1 MPLQFDAHAALERL
15 HSGFQRYLLEELH
28 LRHPAL
34 QAALARAWSASPVPG
49 GWHDALLAEP
59 LYEAAY
65 GFEPGLTLD
74 ALQREGVVRSEA
86 ARAFRSVFQ
95 GRTLFRHQEEALRAV
110 RSGKSIAISAGTG
123 SGKTEGFLLPILDQL
138 YRDHAEGRD
147 DLSQPG
153 IRVLIVYP
161 LNALVNNQM
170 DRLRELIAEAPVS
183 PSLRFA
189 YYTGRLPETRRQ
201 GVKAFE
207 DAFGRAPA
215 QGQLVSREEVRAT
228 PPHVLITNFSMLE
241 YMLIR
246 PLDAPIFAP
255 GNLAFRSADGTSLP
269 RLRAVVLDEA
279 HVYAGAQA
287 AEIHMLLR
295 RACQRF
301 ETRLEDVRGYATSAT
316 LQSAGGRDALEE
328 YAAQMF
334 GKTRAQVCAIE
345 GVRCAPPLPPA
356 ATTVGGLLA
365 PPDGRERA
373 RGLDD
378 LSTLTYDDRGA
389 PIALRLDPKAA
400 DTVLSDVVALGLIT
414 RARADA
420 IHQAHGEPARV
431 LWTALGES
439 AGVRRLVTHL
449 SESTRRLWTIPELTA
464 FLFELADASPEE
476 AQLDAT
482 RLLLRLGSLARRDAG
497 VHPLLPVRVHAFL
510 RAPAGVW
517 VDLTSSTPDADPSWP
532 WQRVT
537 MRPPRQGDA
546 DEERRYAEV
555 WACTLCG
562 APLIGPLNPASLDPD
577 PRGGNLF
584 APLEPRRAQAATGGG
599 TRLPGT
605 SGGILGALLPY
616 NRTREGDFLH
626 GACPSCLTVE
636 APVRPVRMSA
646 ENAVGVLVDLL
657 YPSLPAMP
665 DDAGRANAA
674 LPGEGRRLL
683 LMSDSRQGAAGLASS
698 VESGHDRVLG
708 RQILLRTL
716 KEHASDGATIPLVKV
731 VRALAATRAIRSS
744 AEARALWEQEYDV
757 EREAD
762 LLENVAEVLVW
773 RELAVPPHQ
782 GRSLETLGLVEVLY
796 PGLDELPLPP
806 GVGHLTVDEWRDFA
820 RTVMDDARSRG
831 VGHIPE
837 LKKCDV
843 PDGPVAD
850 DLPRWA
856 NKSLV
861 REGGKGIVEGD
872 EADAAGIG
880 VALISSLNQRRR
892 SRVFRYAQAV
902 ARAAQVPAE
911 DGELLLQTLWDQLT
925 GDALRRSLRGWLRYD
940 AEKKALRI
948 DHRGL
953 LARAPDRP
961 AFIDRD
967 NGRAWPRSVRR
978 IVLGVEQRAAL
989 IAPEDDAGIFERH
1002 AARHAV
1008 RRARAADG
1016 LDPALFADEHTAQM
1030 DADGNSD
1037 KERAFRRGHRNLLST
1052 STTMEMGVDLGG
1064 LTGVMLTNAPPA
1076 ASNYWQRAGRAGRR
1090 AEGSALALT
1099 LCRNRLHDHR
1109 VFDDPRS
1116 FLEAPIA
1123 APRVVLDADALLLRH
1138 VFAQLLTLFFAGR
1151 AVPGAGGGNQTFG
1164 TVGSFFFGDPAP
1176 DVTFGAWLEE
1186 VGEGERAPTNQQ
1198 LRALVSGTGLDS
1210 WTTRELVTECARV
1223 IRRIGQEARREEDLL
1238 QEQIRSAGADADVVS
1253 AIERDRGDLRKK
1265 VLIAHLVHGSF
1276 LPRFGFP
1283 IDLVELRV
1291 RLPPNIKDVPSFER
1305 DITVAL
1311 AEYAPGS
1318 RIVAGKRVY
1327 ESAGIEKDWLDRDM
1341 NALRRTCYVVCDCGH
1356 VQVGIAAPRSC
1367 DICGMQFAG
1376 MGAVNAAAPL
1386 ESEADRADRAFAT
1399 PSNRRDAAV
1408 GPPRPRSFFR
1418 PASFA
1423 TRTERPQLLRY
1434 APKRKSVLPGRATVE
1449 LLSAAATSFDASLD
1463 GALLSAFTAESP
1475 LLVRSEGRSDDPEQP
1490 GGFGFAI
1497 CKACGRAAPEVKWAG
1512 NAGTPVPGA
1521 LGRHRPLRFSGNQSC
1536 QGPFWR
1542 NAVLGVIRSVDALRL
1557 RLDGPLALPTSPGAR
1572 QQSAAVAFTLAAL
1585 LVPAVAEV
1593 LQIDARVLTP
1603 AVCRYRQPDGSV
1615 CFEAAVYEDSASGQ
1629 LARVAPMAADLLRR
1643 VVALA
1648 ESGSWVDLVRFDN
1661 QFSLAEGELDL
1672 AAFRA
1677 HFEASTR
1684 SGLPAAPTLADTEE
1698 VRGRTPRERL
1708 AAILAEPRGRFQP
1721 LVVASGIGSDAE
1733 SLRGDPLRLL
1743 RASALERDGARVL
1756 LLNGLPDRL
1765 EGRMGGARLLRLIE
1779 DGVEVRVAA
1788 PGALVGRPW
1797 RMLGKFLGERAVF
1810 GAIAPSGTST
1820 EPIVPAQDELG
1831 PGWLEGHRLLRP
1843 IAARNDEAA
1852 AEMEAAWARAE
1863 VIAVDALRDRVG
1875 ARLARISPR
1884 SPIAPGSIL
1893 GHFLAPLLGVAS
1905 LAALGPIASV
1915 VYEDVYVARRPRTL
1929 AAFERLLAELNL
1941 AADAVVRV
1949 RHGSGTTGE
1958 HPDPGSLWTVPACET
1973 ELSSADARKLEH
1985 RMFLRWEKRIDLAF
1999 AHVRQDGELDG
2010 GPVPGDAAAV
2020 VRGRIHHFRR
2030 LWMRTVG
2037 GREIEVFLD
2046 KGLDWARPVRGDDAD
2061 LVNGTWTTT
2070 AETFALV
2077 ARDGDA
2083 TRA

>member
-15 HSGFQRYLLEELH
+15 HAGFQRYLLEELH

-34 QAALARAWSASPVPG
+34 QAALGRAWSATPVPG

-74 ALQREGVVRSEA
+74 ALVREGVVRPEA
-86 ARAFRSVFQ
+86 ARAFQSVFQ
-95 GRTLFRHQEEALRAV
+95 GRPLFRHQERALRAV
-110 RSGKSIAISAGTG
+110 RDGKSIAISAGTG

-147 DLSQPG
+147 DLSQHG
-153 IRVLIVYP
+153 VRVLVVYP
-161 LNALVNNQM
+161 LNALVNNQV
-170 DRLRELIAEAPVS
+170 DRIRELVSAAPDA
-183 PSLRFA
+183 PPLRFA
-189 YYTGRLPETRRQ
+189 YYTGRLPETRRK
-201 GVKAFE
+201 GERAFE
-207 DAFGRAPA
+207 EAFGRSPSP
-215 QGQLVSREEVRAT
+215 QQLVSREEVRAT
-228 PPHVLITNFSMLE
+228 PPHILVTNFSMLE

-246 PLDAPIFAP
+246 PVDAPIFST
-255 GNLAFRSADGTSLP
+255 GNLAFRRADGTSLP
-269 RLRAVVLDEA
+269 RLRAIVLDEA

-334 GKTRAQVCAIE
+334 GKTRAQVRAIE
-345 GVRCAPPLPPA
+345 GARCAPPLPP
-356 ATTVGGLLA
+356 VSVDLGFPLA
-365 PPDGRERA
+365 PLDGRERS

-378 LSTLTYDDRGA
+378 LSTLTYSDTGA
-389 PIALRLDPKAA
+389 PIALRLDPEAA
-400 DTVLSDVVALGLIT
+400 ATVLADVVALGLVT
-414 RARADA
+414 RERATE
-420 IHQAHGEPARV
+420 ILRFHGEPARA

-439 AGVRRLVTHL
+439 AVVRGLVTHL
-449 SESTRRLWTIPELTA
+449 CESTRRLWTIPELTA
-464 FLFELADASPEE
+464 FLFELGDAAPSE

-482 RLLLRLGSLARRDAG
+482 RLLLRLGSLARRDAA

-517 VDLTSSTPDADPSWP
+517 VDLTSSSSDADLSWP

-546 DEERRYAEV
+546 AEERRYAEV

-562 APLIGPLNPASLDPD
+562 APFIGPLNAASLDPD
-577 PRGGNLF
+577 RRGGNLF
-584 APLEPRRAQAATGGG
+584 AALDPGRPQATAEGGI
-599 TRLPGT
+599 RLPAT
-605 SGGILGALLPY
+605 SGSIQGTLLPV
-616 NRTREGDFLH
+616 NHTREGDFLH
-626 GACPSCLTVE
+626 GSCPCCLTAE
-636 APVRPVRMSA
+636 PPVRPVRMSA

-665 DDAGRANAA
+665 DERGRPNAS

-683 LMSDSRQGAAGLASS
+683 LMSDSRQGAAGLASV

-708 RQILLRTL
+708 RQLLLRTL
-716 KEHASDGATIPLVKV
+716 RELAPDGTAVEVRDLVQ
-731 VRALAATRAIRSS
+731 ALADARAIRSS
-744 AEARALWEQEYDV
+744 AEARALWGQRYDV
-757 EREAD
+757 DREAD
-762 LLENVAEVLVW
+762 LCENVAEVLVW
-773 RELAVPPHQ
+773 RELAVPPPT
-782 GRSLETLGLVEVLY
+782 GRSLETLGLVEVVY
-796 PGLDELPLPP
+796 PGLDALPLPP
-806 GVGHLTVDEWRDFA
+806 GVGDLTAGEWRDFA
-820 RTVMDDARSRG
+820 RTVLDDARSRG
-831 VGHIPE
+831 VGTTPP
-837 LKKCDV
+837 LNTCDV
-843 PDGPVAD
+843 PGGPVAE
-850 DLPRWA
+850 DLPHWA
-856 NKSLV
+856 KKALV
-861 REGGKGIVEGD
+861 REGGEGIVQGD
-872 EADAAGIG
+872 EVDAAGRG
-880 VALISSLNQRRR
+880 VALVASPNHRGR

-902 ARAAQVPAE
+902 ARAAHVPAE

-925 GDALRRSLRGWLRYD
+925 SDAVRRSVRGWLRYD
-940 AEKKALRI
+940 AETKSLRI

-953 LARAPDRP
+953 RARAPDRP

-967 NGRAWPRSVRR
+967 SGRAWPRSVRR

-989 IAPEDDAGIFERH
+989 IAPEDDLGLFERH

-1008 RRARAADG
+1008 RRARASDG
-1016 LDPALFADEHTAQM
+1016 LDPALFGEEHTAQM
-1030 DADGNSD
+1030 DADGNSE

-1151 AVPGAGGGNQTFG
+1151 AVPGAGGGNRTFG

-1186 VGEGERAPTNQQ
+1186 VAEGEHALAEQRV
-1198 LRALVSGTGLDS
+1198 RALVSGTGLDS
-1210 WTTRELVTECARV
+1210 WTTRELALECARFM
-1223 IRRIGQEARREEDLL
+1223 RHIGQEVRREEDLF
-1238 QEQIRSAGADADVVS
+1238 QEQIRSAGADAEVVS
-1253 AIERDRGDLRKK
+1253 AIERDRKDLREKH
-1265 VLIAHLVHGSF
+1265 LIAHLVHGSF

-1291 RLPPNIKDVPSFER
+1291 RREKNITDAPSFER

-1318 RIVAGKRVY
+1318 RIIAGKRIY
-1327 ESAGIEKDWLDRDM
+1327 ESGGIEKDWLDRDM
-1341 NALRRTCYVVCDCGH
+1341 NALRRTCFVVCGCGH
-1356 VQVGIAAPRSC
+1356 VQVGFAAPRSC
-1367 DICGMQFAG
+1367 DVCGTTFAS
-1376 MGAVNAAAPL
+1376 MGAVNASAS

-1399 PSNRRDAAV
+1399 PSKGKDAVA
-1408 GPPRPRSFFR
+1408 GAPRPRSFFR

-1423 TRTERPQLLRY
+1423 TRPERPQLLRY
-1434 APKRKSVLPGRATVE
+1434 ASTRKRVLPGRATVE
-1449 LLSAAATSFDASLD
+1449 LLSAAATSFDTFLD

-1475 LLVRSEGRSDDPEQP
+1475 LLVRSEGRTDDPDQP
-1490 GGFGFAI
+1490 GGYGFAI
-1497 CKACGRAAPEVKWAG
+1497 CKACGRAAPEVRWAG
-1512 NAGTPVPGA
+1512 KTGTPVPGG
-1521 LGRHRPLRFSGNQSC
+1521 LDHHRPLRWSKDQDC
-1536 QGPFWR
+1536 RGPFWR

-1557 RLDGPLALPTSPGAR
+1557 RLDGPLALPSSPGAR

-1593 LQIDARVLTP
+1593 LQLDTRALTP
-1603 AVCRYRQPDGSV
+1603 AVCRYRRTDGSV
-1615 CFEAAVYEDSASGQ
+1615 GFEAAVYEDSASGQ

-1643 VVALA
+1643 VVTLA
-1648 ESGSWVDLVRFDN
+1648 ESGSWIELVRFDN

-1677 HFEASTR
+1677 HFAASATG
-1684 SGLPAAPTLADTEE
+1684 GLPAVPTLPDTEE

-1708 AAILAEPRGRFQP
+1708 AAILAEPGGRGRP
-1721 LVVASGIGSDAE
+1721 LVVAAGIGSDAE
-1733 SLRGDPLRLL
+1733 ALRGDPLRLL
-1743 RASALERDGARVL
+1743 RAAALKGDRARVL
-1756 LLNGLPDRL
+1756 LLNGLSDQL
-1765 EGRMGGARLLRLIE
+1765 EGRMGEARLLRLIE

-1788 PGALVGRPW
+1788 TGALGGKPW
-1797 RMLGKFLGERAVF
+1797 RMLGTFLGERAVF
-1810 GAIAPSGTST
+1810 GAIAPSGSAD
-1820 EPIVPAQDELG
+1820 EPIDPARDVLG

-1843 IAARNDEAA
+1843 IATSNSAA
-1852 AEMEAAWARAE
+1852 VAELEDAWARAD
-1863 VIAVDALRDRVG
+1863 VVAAASLRDRVG
-1875 ARLARISPR
+1875 SRLARISPGT
-1884 SPIAPGSIL
+1884 PIPPRGIL
-1893 GHFLAPLLGVAS
+1893 GRFLAPLLGVAS

-1929 AAFERLLAELNL
+1929 AAFERLLAELSL
-1941 AADAVVRV
+1941 AADAIVRV
-1949 RHGSGTTGE
+1949 RHGAGSTGE
-1958 HPDPGSLWTVPACET
+1958 HPDPASLWTVPACET
-1973 ELSSADARKLEH
+1973 ELSSTDARKLEQ
-1985 RMFLRWEKRIDLAF
+1985 RMFLRWEQRVDLAF

-2010 GPVPGDAAAV
+2010 GPVPGDAERIA
-2020 VRGRIHHFRR
+2020 RGRLHHFRR
-2030 LWMRTVG
+2030 LWLRTVG

-2046 KGLDWARPVRGDDAD
+2046 KGLDWARPVRGEDVG
-2061 LVNGTWTTT
+2061 LVEGSWTTM
-2070 AETFALV
+2070 AETFVLV
-2077 ARDGDA
+2077 AKDGEA
-2083 TRA
+2083 RGV